1 MYTENLSFYDCCEG
15 KVVKGISEIGPDIM
29 ISIFFGDLIIESID
43 SGDISW
49 LMISSQQYNNLG
61 IFEFVQKK

>member
-43 SGDISW
+43 SGDIS
-49 LMISSQQYNNLG
+49 
-61 IFEFVQKK
+61 